1 MVKFINDIRDFWD
14 KKGFEIVFW
23 GSLILIFI
31 CIVMRIGKDGKYD
44 EYMWDD
50 SLFVNRQKIKIEKE
64 KKESTGEAVCRKYL
78 EQRFRKPFR
87 NIRPD
92 FLRNQV
98 TSSGNKQ
105 INLELDCYNPEL
117 RLAVEYNGAQ
127 HYKYIPYFH
136 KNNEAFL
143 NQKYR
148 DEMKKYKCRDMGIV
162 LIEVPYTVKNIEGH
176 IESELLKHGY

>member
-1 MVKFINDIRDFWD
+1 MVKFINDMREFWSD
-14 KKGFEIVFW
+14 RGFEVVFW
-23 GSLILIFI
+23 CSLALIVI
-31 CIVMRIGKDGKYD
+31 CILMRIGKDGKYD
-44 EYMWDD
+44 NDIWDD
-50 SLFVNRQKIKIEKE
+50 KLFVNRRQIQLEKD

-78 EQRFRKPFR
+78 ERRFGKSFK
-87 NIRPD
+87 NVRPD

-127 HYKYIPYFH
+127 HYKFIPYFH

-148 DEMKKYKCRDMGIV
+148 DEMKKYKCKDQGIV
-162 LIEVPYTVKNIEGH
+162 LIEVPFNIKNIEGH
-176 IESELLKHGY
+176 IESELIKYGY

>member
-92 FLRNQV
+92 F
-98 TSSGNKQ
+98 
-105 INLELDCYNPEL
+105 
-117 RLAVEYNGAQ
+117 
-127 HYKYIPYFH
+127 
-136 KNNEAFL
+136 
-143 NQKYR
+143 
-148 DEMKKYKCRDMGIV
+148 
-162 LIEVPYTVKNIEGH
+162 
-176 IESELLKHGY
+176 